1 MNVVECEIP
10 SQSALASGPAAYFQ
24 DAWRAPLSKD
34 ALGVVDIFQAVFGH
48 RLLWMKLVLVARN
61 WAVKPFGLKTATA
74 HEIFTPPVLQGYS
87 VGDKI
92 GSWPIF
98 ELSAK
103 ELVAGRDNS
112 HLDFRVSIL
121 KILIPSP
128 AVVISTVCHV
138 HNPGGKAYLR
148 VIKPFHR
155 VGVRLLLRNAVR
167 NGRL

>member
-1 MNVVECEIP
+1 MNIVECEIP

-34 ALGVVDIFQAVFGH
+34 ALGVVDIFQAVLGH
-48 RLLWMKLVLVARN
+48 RLLWMKLLLVTRN
-61 WAVKPFGLKTATA
+61 WAVKPFGLKTAMA
-74 HEIFTPPVLQGYS
+74 REIFDPPVLQSYS

-92 GSWPIF
+92 GSWPIYLLN
-98 ELSAK
+98 ET

-112 HLDFRVSIL
+112 HLDFRVSVMKVL
-121 KILIPSP
+121 SPLP

-138 HNPGGKAYLR
+138 HNPGGRAYLR

-155 VGVRLLLRNAVR
+155 FGVRAMLRNAVR
-167 NGRL
+167 DGRL